1 MLSRLSC
8 ACILEKHVTKTD
20 INHWSVVLFSSF
32 CGPFYRFGMF
42 ENAYSVDLFPCG
54 QKIRGPFF
62 PPVADFSVAVFF
74 RGPSY
79 RRPLKTSGH
88 LMPPQQHLY
97 NGLVRPVDYSIFA
110 LRAIPC
116 WHRNWR
122 PHGQRAGLRSSWL
135 AYGQLGLSMSTR
147 DRQRDSGADKVKTE
161 CRRILFC
168 WIFCRGRNIYAT
180 RFSSKLY

>member
-62 PPVADFSVAVFF
+62 PPVADFSVAVFSVDILTVD
-74 RGPSY
+74 RW
-79 RRPLKTSGH
+79 RL
-88 LMPPQQHLY
+88 
-97 NGLVRPVDYSIFA
+97 PVIWC
-110 LRAIPC
+110 P
-116 WHRNWR
+116 
-122 PHGQRAGLRSSWL
+122 RSSICIMDLSDLWTIPFLHCGRFRVGTEIDARTDSVL
-135 AYGQLGLSMSTR
+135 AYDHRGWPTASSACRCRHGTDNGTAGRTR
-147 DRQRDSGADKVKTE
+147 WKQNAAEYYFSEFLPWSQYLCNT
-161 CRRILFC
+161 
-168 WIFCRGRNIYAT
+168 IF
-180 RFSSKLY
+180 K